1 MSSMC
6 ARNSQERSHTRAT
19 LIFIVPNQIPTIMS
33 KKHQFCAHADGP
45 RPRAGR
51 SVVRITTIIPV

>member
-6 ARNSQERSHTRAT
+6 ARNDQESSLTRAT
-19 LIFIVPNQIPTIMS
+19 LLFIVPHQNPTVMC
-33 KKHQFCAHADGP
+33 KKQQFCAHADGP

-51 SVVRITTIIPV
+51 SVVHITTIIPV